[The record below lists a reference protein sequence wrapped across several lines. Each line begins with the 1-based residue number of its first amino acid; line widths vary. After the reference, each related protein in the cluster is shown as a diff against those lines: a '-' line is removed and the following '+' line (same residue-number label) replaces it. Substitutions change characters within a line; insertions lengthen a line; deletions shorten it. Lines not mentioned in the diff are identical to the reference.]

1 MRAER
6 LLLLLLGLLASLP
19 LGAEKISDVRNTR
32 HNLSVTGPGSVK
44 ATTETQVCVF
54 CHTPHAGTQE
64 SDPNA
69 PPLPL
74 WNRRLSG
81 HTYATTSCTARR
93 RSTR

>member
-1 MRAER
+1 MRVER
-6 LLLLLLGLLASLP
+6 FITLLVCFLAAWPVS
-19 LGAEKISDVRNTR
+19 GEKISDVRNTR
-32 HNLSVTGPGSVK
+32 HNLSASGPGTVK

-64 SDPNA
+64 ADPAA

-81 HTYATTSCTARR
+81 HTYS
-93 RSTR
+93 STEL